1 MTAPRKVMDLSD
13 IFSPEWETNLP
24 DDETWVTL
32 KRHLPEGLPDE
43 TDARLREAI
52 SKCLARLAAQR
63 SAVFDGAQL
72 TALLRSP
79 GKGQHSPAE
88 RLSKYPTEAL
98 KAWKDMGGGCPSVPS
113 HFDRLE
119 DMARYATQSLANLRA
134 RKQVTVTSPWPEFVR
149 GVAAALKVAG
159 FRPGATGTGYDY
171 DGRGTWFQK
180 FIASLNAALPIMLR
194 EPSSNSAAFDAKTAK
209 AMRGDL
215 KPG

>member
-13 IFSPEWETNLP
+13 FHPPEWETGLP

-32 KRHLPEGLPDE
+32 KRHLPEGLSDE
-43 TDARLREAI
+43 TDARLRKAI

-63 SAVFDGAQL
+63 FAISDGAWL
-72 TALLRSP
+72 TASIRSP
-79 GKGQHSPAE
+79 GKGQYSPAE
-88 RLSKYPTEAL
+88 RLSRHLTEAL
-98 KAWKDMGGGCPSVPS
+98 KAWKDMGGGCPSVPT

-119 DMARYATQSLANLRA
+119 EMSRYATQSLSNLRA

-149 GVAAALKVAG
+149 GVAAALKAAG

-171 DGRGTWFQK
+171 DDRGTWFQK
-180 FIASLNAALPIMLR
+180 LMASLNAALPIIFR
-194 EPSSNSAAFDAKTAK
+194 EPSQNSAAFDAKTAK
-209 AMRGDL
+209 ALRGDL